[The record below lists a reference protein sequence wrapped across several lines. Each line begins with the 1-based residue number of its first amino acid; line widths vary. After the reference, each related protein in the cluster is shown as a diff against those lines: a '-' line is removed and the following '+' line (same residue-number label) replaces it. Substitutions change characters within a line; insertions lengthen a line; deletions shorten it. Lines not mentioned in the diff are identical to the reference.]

1 MTRDDPMWWYIGST
15 IHSPLFRE
23 QSRIRKYAQLE
34 KGTDAFFEPA
44 LRIWFAKKNFFSYFV
59 TPIRIIDDSIQ
70 LRAQEL
76 ALIKQ
81 FRPKL
86 NHPHCNPILKRL
98 RISLQQYV
106 LPTSSTGLLGNKLL
120 ERYFEER
127 IPVDRA
133 GLAVLWSRPDELFNI
148 LYRLGSNSRDKFE
161 ISRLLRS
168 NSATLPFLYL
178 LFRYCQLIDEPH
190 HTQAKKLLVQAL
202 KFKGGDQ
209 PPANIPMQ
217 FLSLSIDTTPIFRD
231 WLREF
236 LQQHSNLFPWFH
248 VPTTQIVHIKNPTWK
263 TKVFNFH
270 RFLKQWDPEQP
281 PPCQCGGQD
290 FFPTL
295 HKPFVKQDIFLQPCW
310 TSSRTPFWLTSIWK
324 IALGPPVDSGWNKA
338 NKHSTAGKKDGNYPM
353 VSNTVG
359 TWHCI
364 KHGNPIFPESEHNQ
378 TLIQL
383 DTGICIKKFG

>member
-148 LYRLGSNSRDKFE
+148 LYTDLAAIAETNLRFPDSYDPTQPLYRFCIFYFDIAN
-161 ISRLLRS
+161 LLM
-168 NSATLPFLYL
+168 NH
-178 LFRYCQLIDEPH
+178 I
-190 HTQAKKLLVQAL
+190 VL
-202 KFKGGDQ
+202 K
-209 PPANIPMQ
+209 
-217 FLSLSIDTTPIFRD
+217 R
-231 WLREF
+231 R
-236 LQQHSNLFPWFH
+236 
-248 VPTTQIVHIKNPTWK
+248 
-263 TKVFNFH
+263 NF
-270 RFLKQWDPEQP
+270 W
-281 PPCQCGGQD
+281 
-290 FFPTL
+290 
-295 HKPFVKQDIFLQPCW
+295 
-310 TSSRTPFWLTSIWK
+310 S
-324 IALGPPVDSGWNKA
+324 
-338 NKHSTAGKKDGNYPM
+338 KH
-353 VSNTVG
+353 
-359 TWHCI
+359 
-364 KHGNPIFPESEHNQ
+364 
-378 TLIQL
+378 
-383 DTGICIKKFG
+383 

>member
-190 HTQAKKLLVQAL
+190 RTQAKKLLVQVQAL

-236 LQQHSNLFPWFH
+236 LQQHSNLFPWFSCTH
-248 VPTTQIVHIKNPTWK
+248 HSDRTHQEPNLESQSFQFSPFSQAMGSRTTATMPMWRK
-263 TKVFNFH
+263 
-270 RFLKQWDPEQP
+270 RLFLSY
-281 PPCQCGGQD
+281 
-290 FFPTL
+290 TNYSSN
-295 HKPFVKQDIFLQPCW
+295 W
-310 TSSRTPFWLTSIWK
+310 TSLRIHA
-324 IALGPPVDSGWNKA
+324 I
-338 NKHSTAGKKDGNYPM
+338 
-353 VSNTVG
+353 VG
-359 TWHCI
+359 LFVI
-364 KHGNPIFPESEHNQ
+364 SVAYNPNLSEK
-378 TLIQL
+378 L
-383 DTGICIKKFG
+383 